1 MSKTMTK
8 IIGITGGIASGKSTV
23 VAEIRKQGYQVI
35 DADQVVHELQEK
47 GGKLYQTLVEWLG
60 NNILQENG
68 ELDRQKLGQVIFGN
82 KEMMAKSSK
91 LQNEIIRQELANRRN
106 QLAQTEEVFFMDIPL
121 LIELDYMDW
130 FDEVW
135 LVYVDEK
142 TQLDRLV
149 MRNNY
154 TRSEAQKRIAS
165 QMSTEA
171 KKAYADKLLDNR
183 GNLQALKE
191 QVDRLLHTLSD

>member
-1 MSKTMTK
+1 MTK

-82 KEMMAKSSK
+82 KEMMAKSSR

-149 MRNNY
+149 MRNHY

-171 KKAYADKLLDNR
+171 KKASADKLLDNR

>member
-82 KEMMAKSSK
+82 KEMMVKSSR

-149 MRNNY
+149 MRNHY

>member
-1 MSKTMTK
+1 MTK

-68 ELDRQKLGQVIFGN
+68 EFDRQKLGQVIFGN
-82 KEMMAKSSK
+82 KEMMAKSSR

-149 MRNNY
+149 MRNHY

>member
-1 MSKTMTK
+1 MTK

-82 KEMMAKSSK
+82 KEMMAKSSR

-149 MRNNY
+149 MRNHY

>member
-1 MSKTMTK
+1 MTK

-82 KEMMAKSSK
+82 KEMMAKSSS

-149 MRNNY
+149 MRNHY
-154 TRSEAQKRIAS
+154 THSEAQKRIAS

>member
-1 MSKTMTK
+1 MTK

-82 KEMMAKSSK
+82 KEMMAKSSR

-149 MRNNY
+149 MRNHY

-183 GNLQALKE
+183 GNLKALKE

>member
-1 MSKTMTK
+1 MTK

-47 GGKLYQTLVEWLG
+47 GGKLYQTLVGWLG

-82 KEMMAKSSK
+82 KEMMAKSSR

-149 MRNNY
+149 MRNHY

>member
-1 MSKTMTK
+1 MTK

-82 KEMMAKSSK
+82 KEMMAKSSS

-149 MRNNY
+149 MRNHY

>member
-1 MSKTMTK
+1 MTK

-82 KEMMAKSSK
+82 KEMMAKSSR

-149 MRNNY
+149 MRNHY

-191 QVDRLLHTLSD
+191 QVERLLHTLSD

>member
-1 MSKTMTK
+1 MTK

-68 ELDRQKLGQVIFGN
+68 ELDRQKLGQVIFGK
-82 KEMMAKSSK
+82 KEMMAKSSS

-149 MRNNY
+149 MRNHY
-154 TRSEAQKRIAS
+154 TRSEAQKRMAS

-171 KKAYADKLLDNR
+171 KKVYAHQVLDNR
-183 GNLQALKE
+183 GSLQGLRDQVKQLLK
-191 QVDRLLHTLSD
+191 TL

>member
-1 MSKTMTK
+1 MTK

-60 NNILQENG
+60 NDILQENG
-68 ELDRQKLGQVIFGN
+68 ELDRQKLGQVIFRK
-82 KEMMAKSSK
+82 KEMMAKSSRV
-91 LQNEIIRQELANRRN
+91 QNEIIRQELANRRN

-149 MRNNY
+149 MRNHY
-154 TRSEAQKRIAS
+154 TRSEAQKRITS

-171 KKAYADKLLDNR
+171 KKAYADKILDNR
-183 GNLQALKE
+183 GNFQELKE
-191 QVDRLLHTLSD
+191 QIGRLLKVL

>member
-1 MSKTMTK
+1 MTK

-60 NNILQENG
+60 NDILQGDG
-68 ELDRQKLGQVIFGN
+68 ELDRQKLGKAIFGN
-82 KEMMAKSSK
+82 KEMMEKSSR

-106 QLAQTEEVFFMDIPL
+106 QLAQTEKVFFMDIPL

-149 MRNNY
+149 MRNHY

-171 KKAYADKLLDNR
+171 KKAYADKILDNR
-183 GNLQALKE
+183 GNLQELKE
-191 QVDRLLHTLSD
+191 QIGRLLKVL